1 VILPTLPNDPK
12 KLFLEMKKNA
22 NKAFLGEAK
31 IKGELIEIESA
42 TKKVG
47 VIKPHDVK
55 KGRANTSLNKYKL
68 TWKNES
74 K

>member
-31 IKGELIEIESA
+31 IMGELIEIESA

-47 VIKPHDVK
+47 KSIPM
-55 KGRANTSLNKYKL
+55 T
-68 TWKNES
+68 
-74 K
+74 